1 MPAPTQ
7 NQAQTQQ
14 QQSGSASQGYS
25 SDAAAAQAAQAAEMS
40 VILCTAGYD
49 HSIRFW
55 EAWSGIC
62 YRQITL
68 QPQWKQVNRLA
79 ISPDKAYLAAAG
91 NGAVRIWD
99 IASLSNTPIATL
111 EGHTANVVALAYSAM
126 GKWIVTGSE
135 DGSVKVWDTR
145 TAQIQRNYLH
155 DCPVNDVIIHPNQ
168 GELIS
173 CDQSGSVKI
182 WDLADNTCTH
192 ELVPDEDVP
201 IRSVSIASDGSTLVA
216 GNNNGMIYVWRIVP
230 VPDGNAN
237 LLPVTSFRA
246 HSKYITRVIL
256 SPDTKYLATCSADTT
271 VKVWST
277 EGLDYGLEKTLQ
289 GHQRWVWDAAFS
301 ADSAYLVTASSD
313 HAARLWDL
321 SSGETVRQYDG
332 HHRAAVCCALNDINL
347 A

>member
-1 MPAPTQ
+1 MPTAPPAPP
-7 NQAQTQQ
+7 
-14 QQSGSASQGYS
+14 SQGYN
-25 SDAAAAQAAQAAEMS
+25 SDAAAQAQAAEMS
-40 VILCTAGYD
+40 VVLCTAGYD

-62 YRQITL
+62 YRSITL
-68 QPQWKQVNRLA
+68 SPQWKQVNRLA

-99 IASLSNTPIATL
+99 IHSPSNTPIATL
-111 EGHTANVVALAYSAM
+111 EGHQGNVVALAYSAM

-135 DGSVKVWDTR
+135 DGTVKVWDTR
-145 TAQIQRNYLH
+145 TAQMQRRYPH
-155 DCPVNDVIIHPNQ
+155 DSAVNDVVIHPNQ

-182 WDLADNTCTH
+182 WDLAENSCTH

-201 IRSVSIASDGSTLVA
+201 IRSVSISSDGNTLVA
-216 GNNNGMIYVWRIVP
+216 ANDHGMVYVWRIIP
-230 VPDGNAN
+230 VPNSNAD
-237 LLPVTSFRA
+237 LLPVTSFQA
-246 HSKYITRVIL
+246 HAKYITRCLL
-256 SPDTKYLATCSADTT
+256 SPDTKYLATCSADHT
-271 VKVWST
+271 VKIWST
-277 EGLDYGLEKTLQ
+277 AGIDYTLEKTLH

-321 SSGETVRQYDG
+321 SLGETVRQYDG

>member
-1 MPAPTQ
+1 MPAPTH
-7 NQAQTQQ
+7 
-14 QQSGSASQGYS
+14 QSGPPSQGYS
-25 SDAAAAQAAQAAEMS
+25 SDAAATQVAQAAEMS

-91 NGAVRIWD
+91 NGAVRWGFDLMD
-99 IASLSNTPIATL
+99 IFMANKAHIATL

-201 IRSVSIASDGSTLVA
+201 IRSISIASDGGTLVA
-216 GNNNGMIYVWRIVP
+216 GNNHGMIYVWRIVP

-246 HSKYITRVIL
+246 HSKYITRVVL

-277 EGLDYGLEKTLQ
+277 EGLDYALEKTLQ

-321 SSGETVRQYDG
+321 TSGETVRQYDG

>member
-1 MPAPTQ
+1 MPAPTNQ
-7 NQAQTQQ
+7 QQGQSHPPAQAQ
-14 QQSGSASQGYS
+14 SQGYS
-25 SDAAAAQAAQAAEMS
+25 SDAAAQQAAEMS

-49 HSIRFW
+49 HSVRFW

-91 NGAVRIWD
+91 NAAVRIWD
-99 IASLSNTPIATL
+99 IQSLSNTPIATL
-111 EGHTANVVALAYSAM
+111 EGHTANVVALAYSAL

-145 TAQIQRNYLH
+145 TATIQRNYLH
-155 DCPVNDVIIHPNQ
+155 DCPVNDVVIHPNQ

-216 GNNNGMIYVWRIVP
+216 GNNNGMVYVWRIVP

-246 HSKYITRVIL
+246 HTKYITRVVL

-277 EGLDYGLEKTLQ
+277 EGFDYVLDKTLQ

>member
-1 MPAPTQ
+1 MAPAPTQ
-7 NQAQTQQ
+7 TQAPEP
-14 QQSGSASQGYS
+14 QGYN
-25 SDAAAAQAAQAAEMS
+25 SDAAAQAQTAEMS

-49 HSIRFW
+49 HTIRFW

-68 QPQWKQVNRLA
+68 SPQWKQVNRLA
-79 ISPDKAYLAAAG
+79 ISPNKAYVAAAG
-91 NGAVRIWD
+91 NATVRIWD
-99 IASLSNTPIATL
+99 IQSLSNTPIATL
-111 EGHTANVVALAYSAM
+111 EGHTGNVVALAYSAL

-135 DGSVKVWDTR
+135 DGTVKVWDTR
-145 TAQIQRNYLH
+145 TAQTQRIYLH
-155 DCPVNDVIIHPNQ
+155 DCPVNDVVIHPNQ

-182 WDLADNTCTH
+182 WDLAENTCTH

-201 IRSVSIASDGSTLVA
+201 IRSVSISSDGNTLVA
-216 GNNNGMIYVWRIVP
+216 ANDSGMVYVWRIIP
-230 VPDGNAN
+230 VPNANAN
-237 LLPVTSFRA
+237 LVPVTSFRA
-246 HSKYITRVIL
+246 HTKYITRCLL
-256 SPDTKYLATCSADTT
+256 SPDTKYLATCSADHT
-271 VKVWST
+271 VKIWST
-277 EGLDYGLEKTLQ
+277 AGIDYTLEKTLA

-321 SSGETVRQYDG
+321 SLGETVRQYDG